1 MRLAASLIILVHS
14 LTKSEKRYFK
24 LSSNLQDG
32 DKAYLALFDSIG
44 EKTTEEELRACFQ
57 ESQKGKNYEMAVK
70 HLYKALLDCLVRL
83 REKQDDQTRI
93 FNMISKANILFERE
107 MVEEALACLEKAK
120 EIAIEFENDYALLLI
135 LRTELKFLSLS
146 DFNGISEKELVGKQV
161 RITEILKYSR
171 NLNQH
176 IQLYDILK
184 HRSMY
189 KGYIRSDSQKEQM
202 NDLVLSELH
211 LIANHVYRDGFEAK
225 KLHMLF
231 QAAYYFEYWK
241 LQVGYPELSGFDKFV

>member
-93 FNMISKANILFERE
+93 FNMISK
-107 MVEEALACLEKAK
+107 
-120 EIAIEFENDYALLLI
+120 
-135 LRTELKFLSLS
+135 
-146 DFNGISEKELVGKQV
+146 DFCN
-161 RITEILKYSR
+161 T
-171 NLNQH
+171 
-176 IQLYDILK
+176 
-184 HRSMY
+184 
-189 KGYIRSDSQKEQM
+189 
-202 NDLVLSELH
+202 
-211 LIANHVYRDGFEAK
+211 
-225 KLHMLF
+225 
-231 QAAYYFEYWK
+231 
-241 LQVGYPELSGFDKFV
+241 LQSTQT